1 MLIMLMGLRRLGFD
15 DVADRCSGLWKAQV
29 ETTGHSEDMAFRHCF
44 PDIVLEEI
52 VTSAFSAF
60 EEIGLKRA
68 EPGNHF
74 GIARCLNQAWDSFW
88 ADPEGFG
95 EWETKA
101 VGHLQREL
109 SGGVS

>member
-1 MLIMLMGLRRLGFD
+1 
-15 DVADRCSGLWKAQV
+15 
-29 ETTGHSEDMAFRHCF
+29 MAFRHCF

-52 VTSAFSAF
+52 VTSAFFAF

-68 EPGNHF
+68 EPGGHI

-88 ADPEGFG
+88 VDPEGFG

-101 VGHLQREL
+101 VEHLQKEL
-109 SGGVS
+109 SRGAP